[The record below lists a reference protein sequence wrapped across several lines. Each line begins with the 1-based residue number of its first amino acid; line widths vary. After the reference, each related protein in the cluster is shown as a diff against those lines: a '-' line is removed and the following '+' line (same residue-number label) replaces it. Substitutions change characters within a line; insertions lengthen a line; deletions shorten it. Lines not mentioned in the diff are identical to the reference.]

1 MIERLDLLL
10 VAMLGGATLGMASVL
25 WHLMVRP
32 GAVLGLFGDH
42 DPEFPP
48 DEGTLRLLRVGA
60 GLTLV
65 ASAFLLGGAMGF
77 LQGLR

>member
-1 MIERLDLLL
+1 VIDRLDLLL
-10 VAMLGGATLGMASVL
+10 VALLGGLTLGMASVL
-25 WHLMVRP
+25 WHLLVRP
-32 GAVLGLFGDH
+32 GAVLGLLGEH
-42 DPEFPP
+42 DPDFPP
-48 DEGTLRLLRVGA
+48 DEGTLRLLRFGA